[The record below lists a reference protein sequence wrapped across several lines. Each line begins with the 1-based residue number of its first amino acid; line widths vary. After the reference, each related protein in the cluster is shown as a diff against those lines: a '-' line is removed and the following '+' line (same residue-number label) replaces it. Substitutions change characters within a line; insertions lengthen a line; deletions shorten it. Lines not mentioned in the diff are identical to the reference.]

1 MKEHDYKR
9 ENKSKRYRES
19 DNEDIN
25 EIAHKKHNIEKPN
38 EHMERKSDTENID
51 NPLTDSEL
59 NALAA
64 KQIKAELMG
73 NTVSSIFI
81 ITF

>member
-1 MKEHDYKR
+1 
-9 ENKSKRYRES
+9 
-19 DNEDIN
+19 
-25 EIAHKKHNIEKPN
+25 
-38 EHMERKSDTENID
+38 MERKSDTENID

>member
-1 MKEHDYKR
+1 ME
-9 ENKSKRYRES
+9 E
-19 DNEDIN
+19 
-25 EIAHKKHNIEKPN
+25 PN
-38 EHMERKSDTENID
+38 EHLEKKINTKCIN

-73 NTVSSIFI
+73 NTVSCIFI
-81 ITF
+81 IIFNNIKFGFLCIFITKIIINFINSC